1 MDALTNLCCPAYS
14 KQEDGR
20 IRCKLQS
27 NAIPIFWQL
36 RCTQNVRNSSSKD
49 LSPFPREWSIN
60 YSGNSREDETAAA
73 AARRDLFS
81 QEFSENDRTNIQQMP
96 TDESSVYSTVSQ
108 EHRANRDE
116 FGNCKLHPHI
126 QLAKKRHANRFS
138 RMFTNSKQE
147 EEWIILHNKC
157 PQCCRV
163 DHENKECLRG
173 QAITNPVS
181 SRSSE
186 SFNFPTYTPIPASI
200 TLISSHHKIEGTD
213 ALKVRTEPIPLKI
226 FESICCPAPDG
237 VIDTIIPCDS
247 AGMHLDYEN
256 TEYKIMERHIPLSS
270 IDHVSRGGDAW
281 DVLRASTGEDDLGCR
296 CDVKIHGFSDRLLRF
311 DVVNFDGLG
320 SGSSTKRGVRYSFVS
335 PDFMKSSASSKN
347 SKAESLLN
355 QEEANVD
362 YSPGN
367 VISELNHLVMMDRE
381 RRKSGSIEALMNTI
395 SLWADEFFGL
405 GAPTKGKDS
414 TPVATNSGHNSVRNG
429 RDRLV

>member
-1 MDALTNLCCPAYS
+1 MDALTNLCCPTYS

-60 YSGNSREDETAAA
+60 YSGNSREDETAA
-73 AARRDLFS
+73 RRDLFS
-81 QEFSENDRTNIQQMP
+81 QEFSENDRTNIQQMS

-138 RMFTNSKQE
+138 RMFTNSTQE

-213 ALKVRTEPIPLKI
+213 VLKVRTEPIPLKI

-256 TEYKIMERHIPLSS
+256 TEYKIMERHILLSS